1 MKNLFS
7 FANLSLKNDKR
18 KKIQNCRKKLKWN
31 KNENETLQEVER
43 LASLL
48 KRKSY
53 QHQPVPSSKRLR
65 NHCRLESAAIHC
77 EDQNVNLFSLTYRL
91 GFFFCM
97 FFHLKTFYYLLFF
110 SEYFTSTQRNETKH
124 FALATEKF
132 PHRVWFDTKER
143 VFHISP

>member
-1 MKNLFS
+1 M
-7 FANLSLKNDKR
+7 
-18 KKIQNCRKKLKWN
+18 
-31 KNENETLQEVER
+31 QEVER

-110 SEYFTSTQRNETKH
+110 FSEYFTSTQRNET
-124 FALATEKF
+124 FRTR
-132 PHRVWFDTKER
+132 HRE
-143 VFHISP
+143 ISPQSLIRHKRTCFSHFTVKQFSFFIKLMRSPFLPTLPPTPTFCLFQR